1 MSAKIDQGR
10 TAKQI
15 SHQQDSSVNLDESPK
30 TWNGR
35 VINREVNIIKKLP
48 LNNNNAQAC
57 SPALDDSEQINK
69 IKALWEIAVKSPHD
83 ITKKT
88 SALMNMI
95 RCLKLFKSSS
105 PSTSPVTH
113 QRFSTQITGEDFRH
127 LGPKKIKT
135 SADHECIRGCVQ
147 SFLINLNDKK
157 PFKDR
162 GFIFHQL
169 SDPSDEQIFT
179 IEGYKSFLTKI
190 IDLMQ
195 KNLSSINRANTKLKD
210 INECIEII
218 SLDKHSNDQTHLF
231 NDLAFKLG
239 LGRDVLTAKALN
251 YINNHLLKGYASLTL
266 NLSVLTYFELR
277 TKEMIAIF
285 EKMLVN
291 LDLYGKFSEN
301 SHYEEDQDKRKRSRS
316 KNSADNPNDW
326 SESPSSSS
334 FIRLRSPSLSH
345 PLPIIPNQNSLA
357 DLRRHTESGD
367 LSSPSISPTS
377 PLQKAFRS
385 ISTSE
390 VISSEEKIQN
400 MINEKLKRLDDIWFS
415 AIMQEEVHEVVDTLL
430 EKLDVYLKQ
439 KMPVNPDSPIEKQI
453 SPLIIDDFKTYF
465 LNLHEKHSEQ
475 HEKIVKCLENYLLDL
490 TQPLP
495 GSGKKGPLDS
505 EIKLEKWMEQKVSD
519 IPVVNLF
526 FYFHAINQLIKCIEI
541 KKECLI
547 FSEAFHQDDDFYHHP
562 KIIKIMKD
570 IDQCLREEWGGQEKQ
585 EEYFKERYTQIIE
598 SLKYIS
604 QLVSFKIAEEFKHTK
619 SLEKNWRTNLYAL
632 HTNPDEIVKK
642 TLISFPRENSLGML
656 GKLLVVPGQM
666 MNAGKPTEWQYILRD
681 GLFEI
686 RQFKKNKTK
695 ILFDGKKV
703 ADQLNEKNSQKIK
716 KSLMDIL
723 GLLVNQLSLGDNKEI
738 KDLIASVDK
747 IMVSKNDDLTTVCEK
762 IIGFF
767 CQELYKMEEK
777 GEKENKSLKILLL
790 LKLLNQDFA
799 FAYVTKHINGIH
811 QQITSQQLLN
821 TLKPEKNER
830 PNKSFKISFTPNQV
844 TCHVEGSSNVGI
856 CDLRNVVNVRE
867 RVVLTASLDQML
879 NPKAWIEKNHV
890 TIVYNKSLDKIPE
903 AVKKAVKKH
912 LEILKIELAMVGFY
926 FDEEF
931 LEN

>member
-15 SHQQDSSVNLDESPK
+15 SHPQDSSVNLDESPK

-35 VINREVNIIKKLP
+35 QINREVNIIKKLP
-48 LNNNNAQAC
+48 LNNNNEQAC
-57 SPALDDSEQINK
+57 SPASDDSEQINK

-113 QRFSTQITGEDFRH
+113 HRFSTQITGEDFRH
-127 LGPKKIKT
+127 LGPKKIKP
-135 SADHECIRGCVQ
+135 SADHDCIRGCIQ
-147 SFLINLNDKK
+147 SFLINLNDKHPLK
-157 PFKDR
+157 NR
-162 GFIFHQL
+162 RFILHQL
-169 SDPSDEQIFT
+169 SDHPVEQIFT
-179 IEGYKSFLTKI
+179 MEFYKSFLTKI

-218 SLDKHSNDQTHLF
+218 SLDKYHSNDQTVF

-239 LGRDVLTAKALN
+239 TDVLTAKALN

-291 LDLYGKFSEN
+291 LDMYGKFSEN
-301 SHYEEDQDKRKRSRS
+301 SPQEEDQDKRKRSRS
-316 KNSADNPNDW
+316 KNSEDNPNEL
-326 SESPSSSS
+326 SESPSSST

-345 PLPIIPNQNSLA
+345 QLPIISNQNSLA
-357 DLRRHTESGD
+357 DLRRHTESSD
-367 LSSPSISPTS
+367 LPSPPISPTS

-415 AIMQEEVHEVVDTLL
+415 AIMQDEVHEVVDTLL

-439 KMPVNPDSPIEKQI
+439 KMPINPDSPIEKQI
-453 SPLIIDDFKTYF
+453 SPLTIDDFKTYF

-505 EIKLEKWMEQKVSD
+505 DIKLEKWMEQKVSD

-547 FSEAFHQDDDFYHHP
+547 LSEAFHQDDDFYHHP
-562 KIIKIMKD
+562 KIVRIMKD
-570 IDQCLREEWGGQEKQ
+570 IDQCLRKEWAGQEKQ

-598 SLKYIS
+598 SLNYIG

-642 TLISFPRENSLGML
+642 TLISFPRENCLGML

-666 MNAGKPTEWQYILRD
+666 MKAGKPTEWHYILRD

-686 RQFKKNKTK
+686 RKLKKNKTK

-703 ADQLNEKNSQKIK
+703 AEQLNEKNSKTIK

-723 GLLVNQLSLGDNKEI
+723 GLLVNQLSLGGNKEI
-738 KDLIASVDK
+738 KDLIAIVDK
-747 IMVSKNDDLTTVCEK
+747 IKVSKDDDLTTVCEK

-777 GEKENKSLKILLL
+777 GEKENESLKILLL

-811 QQITSQQLLN
+811 QQITSLQLLN

-830 PNKSFKISFTPNQV
+830 PNKSFKISFTQNQV

-856 CDLRNVVNVRE
+856 CDLKNVVNVRE
-867 RVVLTASLDQML
+867 SVVLSASLDQML
-879 NPKAWIEKNHV
+879 NPKAWTEKNHV

-903 AVKKAVKKH
+903 AVKKH

-931 LEN
+931 LEK